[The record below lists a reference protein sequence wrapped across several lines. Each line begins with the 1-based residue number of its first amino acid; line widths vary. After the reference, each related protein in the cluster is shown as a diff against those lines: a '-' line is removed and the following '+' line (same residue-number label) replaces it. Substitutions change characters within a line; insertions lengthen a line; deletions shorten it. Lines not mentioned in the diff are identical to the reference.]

1 MPMKFGLIHYNAPGA
16 NLEEFLRYAVDS
28 GFDCTELQ
36 NRDVWPEGE
45 EHPERRAE
53 EARALADR
61 LGIAIS
67 AFSAGNDF
75 VVLEEDVVAAQV
87 ARMKRICDLAEILGT
102 KVIRTEGGQPK
113 ESVPEDRWVDAMAGC
128 FRRCLEFAEP
138 RGIRFAVD
146 NHGYVTNAPG
156 ILPALFEAVPSP
168 SVGTNL
174 DTMNYRWWGNSV
186 EECDRLYEQV
196 ASKTFHTHLKDGTGS
211 RKEYVGAALGEGEIH
226 LDHAVRTL
234 KAAGYQGPWIA
245 EYEGRTD
252 SAEGYR
258 KCLEWMKAHID

>member
-16 NLEEFLRYAVDS
+16 NLEEFLRYAVDT

-36 NRDVWPEGE
+36 CRDVWPEGE

-53 EARALADR
+53 EVRALAER

-128 FRRCLEFAEP
+128 FRRSWS
-138 RGIRFAVD
+138 
-146 NHGYVTNAPG
+146 
-156 ILPALFEAVPSP
+156 SP
-168 SVGTNL
+168 SRG
-174 DTMNYRWWGNSV
+174 GS
-186 EECDRLYEQV
+186 
-196 ASKTFHTHLKDGTGS
+196 ASPSITTATSPTPQAFSPHSS
-211 RKEYVGAALGEGEIH
+211 RPCPRRV
-226 LDHAVRTL
+226 
-234 KAAGYQGPWIA
+234 
-245 EYEGRTD
+245 
-252 SAEGYR
+252 SAQTSIR
-258 KCLEWMKAHID
+258 